1 MLSGNLCARA
11 WGFSLLSARGSRAR
25 VFFVTKLRLA
35 VTAAS
40 DRLRL
45 ACVKKSGSLPRFVP
59 NRVFRIFSLAT
70 LACAPCALR
79 PDCIEKS
86 PDARSRKAS
95 DKGKTNI
102 SQTSKTLFN
111 YGSSKPYQ
119 RQQRSKRDHN
129 RPLAHSAEWL
139 QPPKEFFS
147 TSRLLPNLPILSV
160 STG

>member
-1 MLSGNLCARA
+1 MFWQGHSLSTHYCGFHFTAIPNNRTISLLSGNLCARA

-70 LACAPCALR
+70 LALR
-79 PDCIEKS
+79 PLC
-86 PDARSRKAS
+86 
-95 DKGKTNI
+95 
-102 SQTSKTLFN
+102 
-111 YGSSKPYQ
+111 
-119 RQQRSKRDHN
+119 
-129 RPLAHSAEWL
+129 
-139 QPPKEFFS
+139 PPS
-147 TSRLLPNLPILSV
+147 
-160 STG
+160 